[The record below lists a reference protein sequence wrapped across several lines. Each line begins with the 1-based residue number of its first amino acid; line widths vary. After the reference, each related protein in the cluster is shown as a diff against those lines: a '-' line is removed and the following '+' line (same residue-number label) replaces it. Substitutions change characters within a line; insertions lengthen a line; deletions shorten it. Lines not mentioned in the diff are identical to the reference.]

1 MSKSA
6 RDLLLRGVAAAKE
19 GAADEARFYLDRVL
33 MIDASDE
40 QRMTAWLWLSEI
52 SENPDKKR
60 SYLEA
65 ILSIYPAHPVARRKL
80 AVLDGRLKT
89 EDIIDPNRL
98 SPAEPQ
104 AAQPVQ
110 ARRFVCPQCGGRM
123 VFQPDGET
131 LTCDYCSQ
139 RQPSPQTLLEDK
151 TVAEQDFVVALAT
164 AKGHT
169 QPVATRSITCQ
180 GCGTSFI
187 LGARMLSSS
196 CPYCASAYVV
206 DEAKVL
212 ELTPPAGIIPFSV
225 TREAAQRAALQWL
238 KAEGVET
245 YTLHGP
251 PTGVYFPVWTFDIGG
266 DVVWR
271 GPAKEA
277 DSWAEQSGRSKVNED
292 DLPVPARRNLPAPLA
307 EAVGD
312 FSLRQ
317 VVAYDPAYLAD
328 WPAETYSISV
338 SDGSLVARL
347 QVLDKARQR
356 YARGKW
362 GSTKEPKL
370 SSTELIFESYKLVLV
385 PLWIL
390 TYRDYP
396 ADKDKQYTVVVN
408 GQTGQVRGDKP
419 ARGLRKT
426 WAWLMGDES

>member
-19 GAADEARFYLDRVL
+19 GAAEEARFYLDRVL

-80 AVLDGRLKT
+80 AVLDGRLKP
-89 EDIIDPNRL
+89 EDIIDASRL
-98 SPAEPQ
+98 SPAEHR
-104 AAQPVQ
+104 AVQPVQ

-123 VFQPDGET
+123 VFRPDGET
-131 LTCDYCSQ
+131 LTCDYCTQ
-139 RQPSPQTLLEDK
+139 RQPSPQALQKDK
-151 TVAEQDFVVALAT
+151 TVEEEDFVVALAT
-164 AKGHT
+164 ARGHT

-206 DEAKVL
+206 DD
-212 ELTPPAGIIPFSV
+212 
-225 TREAAQRAALQWL
+225 AAQRPARQWL
-238 KAEGVET
+238 EAGGLDT
-245 YTLHGP
+245 HLLHGP

-266 DVVWR
+266 DIVWR
-271 GPAKEA
+271 GSEREA
-277 DSWAEQSGRSKVNED
+277 DAWAEQSGSTKVNED

-307 EAVGD
+307 KTVGD

-317 VVAYDPAYLAD
+317 VVTYDPAYLAD

-338 SDGSLVARL
+338 SDASLVARR
-347 QVLDKARQR
+347 QVLEKARQR
-356 YARGKW
+356 VARGGL
-362 GSTKEPKL
+362 GSARELKL
-370 SSTELIFESYKLVLV
+370 SSTGLIFESYKLVLV

-390 TYRDYP
+390 TYHDGP
-396 ADKDKQYTVVVN
+396 AGKDKQYTVVVN

-419 ARGLRKT
+419 ARGLRRA

>member
-19 GAADEARFYLDRVL
+19 GAADEARFYLERVL
-33 MIDASDE
+33 MIDPSDE
-40 QRMTAWLWLSEI
+40 QRVTAWLWLSEI
-52 SENPDKKR
+52 SENPDRKR

-80 AVLDGRLKT
+80 AVLDGRLKP

-98 SPAEPQ
+98 SPAEHK
-104 AAQPVQ
+104 AVQPVPAQ
-110 ARRFVCPQCGGRM
+110 RFVCPQCGGRM

-139 RQPSPQTLLEDK
+139 RQPSPQAFREDK
-151 TVAEQDFVVALAT
+151 TVEEEDFVVALAT
-164 AKGHT
+164 ARGHT
-169 QPVATRSITCQ
+169 RPVATRSLTCQ

-187 LGARMLSSS
+187 LGASMLSSS

-212 ELTPPAGIIPFSV
+212 ELIPPAGIIPFSL
-225 TREAAQRAALQWL
+225 TREAAQRAALQWFD
-238 KAEGVET
+238 AEGVET
-245 YTLHGP
+245 YTLLGP

-266 DVVWR
+266 DIVWR
-271 GPAKEA
+271 GPEREA
-277 DSWAEQSGRSKVNED
+277 DAWAEQSGSNKVHED
-292 DLPVPARRNLPAPLA
+292 DLPVPARRNLPTPLA

-317 VVAYDPAYLAD
+317 AVPYEPAYLAD

-338 SDGSLVARL
+338 SDASLVARR
-347 QVLDKARQR
+347 QVLEKARQKV
-356 YARGKW
+356 ARGGL
-362 GSTKEPKL
+362 GSARELKL
-370 SSTELIFESYKLVLV
+370 SSTGLIFESYKLVLV

-390 TYRDYP
+390 TYHDGP
-396 ADKDKQYTVVVN
+396 AGKDKQYTVVVN

-419 ARGLRKT
+419 ARGLRKA